1 MEQDPTEIAK
11 EGVELEEEA
20 LAVDQMVNAVVLTVD
35 IPSLINLLSPVILR
49 NAQNVAR
56 Q

>member
-1 MEQDPTEIAK
+1 MEQDHIAMAK
-11 EGVELEEEA
+11 VGVELEEEA

-35 IPSLINLLSPVILR
+35 ILNLINLVSPVILR
-49 NAQNVAR
+49 NVQNVAR